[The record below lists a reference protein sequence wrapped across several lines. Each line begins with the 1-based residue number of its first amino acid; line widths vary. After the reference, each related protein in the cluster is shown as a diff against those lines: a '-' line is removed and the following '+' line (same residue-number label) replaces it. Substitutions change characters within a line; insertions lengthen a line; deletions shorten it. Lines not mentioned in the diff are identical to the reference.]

1 MAIILASSL
10 DTYTKDELG
19 NRIAHPLED
28 ENKILTNIKRFVK
41 NTNRVVYI
49 ANDPK
54 SIEENDIRVIPFF
67 ESLDQTGLKFK
78 EKILLDKRNYKNYKE
93 ILSGANLLI
102 LSGGKCLCQNKFLRK
117 IKLKKFLK
125 NYNGLAIGIS
135 AGAMNLCKTVANFP
149 EELIDLKEPRWLKG
163 LNLFDG
169 IIIPHFDGE
178 NVKYQYECEEVDL
191 IHDYVLP
198 MANKKAFIG
207 IPNGSYI
214 LIDNEWQTEYYGDM
228 YKISKGKVEKFLK

>member
-1 MAIILASSL
+1 M
-10 DTYTKDELG
+10 K
-19 NRIAHPLED
+19 
-28 ENKILTNIKRFVK
+28 
-41 NTNRVVYI
+41 
-49 ANDPK
+49 
-54 SIEENDIRVIPFF
+54 
-67 ESLDQTGLKFK
+67 
-78 EKILLDKRNYKNYKE
+78 
-93 ILSGANLLI
+93 
-102 LSGGKCLCQNKFLRK
+102 
-117 IKLKKFLK
+117 
-125 NYNGLAIGIS
+125 
-135 AGAMNLCKTVANFP
+135 
-149 EELIDLKEPRWLKG
+149 

-198 MANKKAFIG
+198 MSNKKAFIG